1 MKCPKCQS
9 EYQAGDKFCR
19 ECGVKLPSVCQSCGH
34 EVSPKDKFCPE
45 CGAKLGEPS
54 LTAVPKLEDMHTQL
68 QNLIPEELAQKYMT
82 AEQQAGGENRPITAL
97 FADISGFTPLSATKS
112 SEDMFQ
118 LVQDCFKRLVGI
130 VARYEG
136 SISGFRGD
144 GLLALFGAPIL
155 HENDAERAILAAIDM
170 RNMMQDK
177 GLQVSIGINTAMM
190 TVGEIQTELH
200 KEYTAY
206 GTDVNLAARLQQIA
220 EPGQILIG
228 AGTHRLTHRAFD
240 FETISDLMLKGF
252 SQLVTA
258 YSVQQVKLHPEKLRG
273 IEGLRARMIGREHEF
288 MDLKESADN
297 LMDGR
302 GSIATII
309 GEAGIG
315 KSRLVSELKSYLAE
329 IPLNPPLV
337 KGETDTLPSEKV
349 ETNSPP
355 LEKTNIQVPPLE
367 KGGRG
372 DLTPQIL
379 EGRCISIGQ
388 TISYWAFLDMF
399 RSYLNLSDTDT
410 EPQIAEKIRESISI
424 LFPQRQDDYLP
435 FLGNLLSVKFGDELD
450 NKLRYFTPEQIRHQT
465 LMRLK
470 DIFVAISHTKPLL
483 LILEDLHWADD
494 LSLDLIVLLMDELT
508 ANPMMM
514 LCIYRPE
521 QDHRC
526 WQLGGMAFR
535 KCPDRYT
542 EITLKKL
549 SQTQSRQ
556 LVESLLEIDN
566 LPENTKSMILTKSE
580 GNPFF
585 IEELIRSLIDMEL
598 IYHEGDRWKARK
610 EIEGIDVPD
619 TIQSVLLSRVDRLN
633 AETKYVLQCASV
645 IGRLFRYRL
654 LDHIARHERDLEAHL
669 TELESKDLINAER
682 TVPELEYAF
691 KHALTQEAT
700 YQSILERK
708 RKEFHLQVA
717 QGIEKL
723 YSGRLEEYYEELAEH
738 YSKSDEEKALDYLIK
753 AGDKSK
759 AIYAN
764 QQAIDYYTR
773 AMNIVNQFPKKRD
786 QKLSILES
794 LGDVYFLIGK
804 IDEALQS
811 YESSLEYSKDNRKR
825 ADIYRKIAN
834 VYGSKLQ
841 FDMVLKYI
849 DAAIEELGDDTR
861 SVEMAR
867 IYYEAMG
874 LNFFPARPGHD
885 LNKALDYG
893 FKALNIVDGTE
904 YKREL
909 VQTCITIGSIY
920 AWNGDSE
927 KAIHYIQKGLG
938 PSQEIDDIHLVGEA
952 HHSAGFVYQFT
963 DWRMSVKHFKESI
976 EIFKKVGNINGMAHS
991 YHWLGITYYWRAKDS
1006 ESAIKCFKEC
1016 IELDRERK
1024 FPFDTGY
1031 ASAHLSEIYRDKGEW
1046 DEALNYA
1053 LEALNIGMTTGYQ
1066 DPFLATSICEVL
1078 MGVYLAKDELAKVL
1092 EYFKQGLHM
1101 SIDMQFGVKLNAL
1114 LSFAE
1119 EIYHKTGN
1127 SDEFVLFCR
1136 ETIEINAEKLK
1147 EMKLT
1152 QWYLEPKKLS
1162 EYFTRIVFS
1171 DEFDSSI
1178 LRSEWQWVN
1187 PKGDC
1192 SYEFNIEP
1200 SWLLIR
1206 ATFGCNLHNNLNFNA
1221 PRLIQEISG
1230 DFAIE
1235 MKMASVD
1242 EATMTVGGI
1251 LVWKDER
1258 NYICLERGSFGIG
1271 KATSDQYGKDEIRLL
1286 GSVDGNWDHFGR
1298 GMLVSDVIYMRIER
1312 IDDTLSA
1319 YCCQDGENWLT
1330 CGEMSFPVDD
1340 PIQVGIHVKGN
1351 SGLQDMGDTATRF
1364 DYFRVFKRIS

>member
-1 MKCPKCQS
+1 
-9 EYQAGDKFCR
+9 
-19 ECGVKLPSVCQSCGH
+19 
-34 EVSPKDKFCPE
+34 
-45 CGAKLGEPS
+45 
-54 LTAVPKLEDMHTQL
+54 
-68 QNLIPEELAQKYMT
+68 
-82 AEQQAGGENRPITAL
+82 
-97 FADISGFTPLSATKS
+97 
-112 SEDMFQ
+112 
-118 LVQDCFKRLVGI
+118 
-130 VARYEG
+130 
-136 SISGFRGD
+136 
-144 GLLALFGAPIL
+144 
-155 HENDAERAILAAIDM
+155 
-170 RNMMQDK
+170 
-177 GLQVSIGINTAMM
+177 
-190 TVGEIQTELH
+190 
-200 KEYTAY
+200 
-206 GTDVNLAARLQQIA
+206 
-220 EPGQILIG
+220 
-228 AGTHRLTHRAFD
+228 
-240 FETISDLMLKGF
+240 
-252 SQLVTA
+252 
-258 YSVQQVKLHPEKLRG
+258 
-273 IEGLRARMIGREHEF
+273 
-288 MDLKESADN
+288 
-297 LMDGR
+297 
-302 GSIATII
+302 
-309 GEAGIG
+309 
-315 KSRLVSELKSYLAE
+315 
-329 IPLNPPLV
+329 
-337 KGETDTLPSEKV
+337 
-349 ETNSPP
+349 
-355 LEKTNIQVPPLE
+355 
-367 KGGRG
+367 
-372 DLTPQIL
+372 
-379 EGRCISIGQ
+379 
-388 TISYWAFLDMF
+388 
-399 RSYLNLSDTDT
+399 
-410 EPQIAEKIRESISI
+410 
-424 LFPQRQDDYLP
+424 
-435 FLGNLLSVKFGDELD
+435 
-450 NKLRYFTPEQIRHQT
+450 
-465 LMRLK
+465 
-470 DIFVAISHTKPLL
+470 
-483 LILEDLHWADD
+483 
-494 LSLDLIVLLMDELT
+494 
-508 ANPMMM
+508 
-514 LCIYRPE
+514 
-521 QDHRC
+521 
-526 WQLGGMAFR
+526 
-535 KCPDRYT
+535 
-542 EITLKKL
+542 
-549 SQTQSRQ
+549 
-556 LVESLLEIDN
+556 
-566 LPENTKSMILTKSE
+566 
-580 GNPFF
+580 
-585 IEELIRSLIDMEL
+585 
-598 IYHEGDRWKARK
+598 
-610 EIEGIDVPD
+610 
-619 TIQSVLLSRVDRLN
+619 
-633 AETKYVLQCASV
+633 
-645 IGRLFRYRL
+645 
-654 LDHIARHERDLEAHL
+654 
-669 TELESKDLINAER
+669 LINAER

-723 YSGRLEEYYEELAEH
+723 YQGRLEEYYEELAEH

-764 QQAIDYYTR
+764 QQAIDYYTK
-773 AMNIVNQFPKKRD
+773 AMNIANQFPEKKE
-786 QKLSILES
+786 QKLSILKG
-794 LGDVYFLIGK
+794 LGEVYQLIGK
-804 IDEALQS
+804 LDEALQS

-849 DAAIEELGDDTR
+849 DLAIEELGDDTR

-874 LNFFPARPGHD
+874 LNFFPARSGHD

-927 KAIHYIQKGLG
+927 KAIHYIQKGLS
-938 PSQEIDDIHLVGEA
+938 PIQEIDDIHLMGEA

-1101 SIDMQFGVKLNAL
+1101 SIDMQLGIKLNAL

-1119 EIYHKTGN
+1119 EIYYKTGN
-1127 SDEFVLFCR
+1127 SDEFVLLCR
-1136 ETIEINAEKLK
+1136 ETMEISAEKLK
-1147 EMKLT
+1147 KMKLT

-1178 LRSEWQWVN
+1178 LCSEWNWVN

-1192 SYEFNIEP
+1192 RYELNIEP
-1200 SWLLIR
+1200 SGLLIR

-1221 PRLIQEISG
+1221 PRLMQEISG

-1235 MKMASVD
+1235 MKMTSVD
-1242 EATMTVGGI
+1242 EGTMTVGGI

-1271 KATSDQYGKDEIRLL
+1271 KATPDKYGKDEIRLL
-1286 GSVDGNWDHFGR
+1286 GSVDGSWDHFGR

-1319 YCCQDGENWLT
+1319 YCCRDGENWLT
-1330 CGEMSFPVDD
+1330 CGEMSFPVED

-1351 SGLQDMGDTATRF
+1351 SGLQDTDDTATRF
-1364 DYFRVFKRIS
+1364 DYFRVQRRTS